1 MLRAVGPVSSTTP
14 EPSFV
19 HTDDT
24 RLVAHQGVDA
34 LFAGK
39 DAVGVGV
46 GDRATKRKSFL
57 NRLLPERIT
66 ERHARGGPPTN

>member
-1 MLRAVGPVSSTTP
+1 VLRAVGPVSSTTP

-24 RLVAHQGVDA
+24 RLVADQGVDA

-39 DAVGVGV
+39 DAVGG